1 MSAWDIDTLETFL
14 FTHGLDWAVNIISA
28 LAIFVIG
35 KWLAHRLVNL
45 AKRMMAR
52 SRVDD
57 TLVSFLGNVFFGL
70 ALALV
75 AIAALS
81 QLGVETTSLAAVV
94 AAAGLAIGLSL
105 QSSLANLASGVMIIT
120 FRPFR
125 KGDYVEVAGTS
136 GTVEEVNIFTT
147 HLVTPDNKAV
157 IVPNGSIL
165 SQNIINYS
173 AKDTRRVDLVFSV
186 GYHDDL
192 GQVKRVLEEVLA
204 QDSRILKDPA
214 PVIAVSQLGESSVDL
229 VVRPWVNAT
238 DYWPVNFE
246 LLEKVKQRFDAE
258 GISIPFPQRDVYM
271 HPVPKSK

>member
-1 MSAWDIDTLETFL
+1 MSSADISTVETFL
-14 FTHGLDWAVNIISA
+14 RTHGLDWGINILSA

-35 KWLAHRLVNL
+35 KWVAHRLVNL
-45 AKRMMAR
+45 AKRMMQR

-81 QLGVETTSLAAVV
+81 QLGVETTSLAAVL

-105 QSSLANLASGVMIIT
+105 QSSLANLAAGVMIIT

-125 KGDYVEVAGTS
+125 KGDYVEVAGTA
-136 GTVEEVNIFTT
+136 GTVEDVNIFTT
-147 HLVTPDNKAV
+147 HLATPDNKAV

-173 AKDTRRVDLVFSV
+173 AKTTRRVDLVFSV
-186 GYHDDL
+186 SYHDDL
-192 GQVKRVLEEVLA
+192 ARVKRALEDILA
-204 QDSRILKDPA
+204 ADSRILKDPA
-214 PVIAVSQLGESSVDL
+214 PVIAVSQLAESSVDL
-229 VVRPWVNAT
+229 VVRPWVNAL
-238 DYWPVNFE
+238 DYWPVTFDLQE
-246 LLEKVKQRFDAE
+246 QVKQRFDEE
-258 GISIPFPQRDVYM
+258 GISIPYPQRDVYM
-271 HPVPKSK
+271 RPVGKGR